1 MKSNGVP
8 AVNIINIAELR
19 TETYR
24 LVFVMLEERLGH
36 YAGFREAFVDAF
48 ALTPPPADG
57 GAPGYF
63 RASSG
68 REYQITF
75 LSRSGQ
81 RFPSGLEIHALVPD
95 FAPVD
100 PEALDEDIWRFLEG
114 LIRRVGGGWTG
125 EALQATGKVYKI
137 PWA

>member
-1 MKSNGVP
+1 M
-8 AVNIINIAELR
+8 NIDIITSAEVR

-24 LVFVMLEERLGH
+24 LVFMMLEERLGH

-48 ALTPPPADG
+48 ALTPAHADG

-81 RFPSGLEIHALVPD
+81 RFPSGLEIHALVPG

-100 PEALDEDIWRFLEG
+100 PEALDEDLWYFL
-114 LIRRVGGGWTG
+114 RWMVARVGGEWTV
-125 EALQATGKVYKI
+125 ESLQATGKVYKI